1 MKWHDTPSMHHVK
14 VPAIPLP
21 TLGNRCVGAGA
32 SWFSLPRAT
41 TCCASSAHLPI
52 KVPFCLAAQTRS
64 ALHQR
69 APDNPLQ
76 ETLLSNVQTPFSDP
90 SRVPVGTGRTTPG
103 RSLGIRT
110 APPRTRQEQRGHN
123 SVTSRPRSRVRG
135 GPSPPRAERRADAA
149 RRGGAESLVPRS
161 GVSAPHSGG
170 AESETGRLG
179 LQPGSA
185 GFGRLR
191 AGRAGGGGRG
201 RGQGRR
207 AFVAAGTPV
216 TGSEAGWSGADGG
229 RWVGRGLTDGRGSQW
244 RGGRLLA
251 GGDWRVR
258 ACAEVARGAERRSIG
273 CSGQGGGPHGGCE
286 GMGAAARVTPKVEE
300 ASRGSRPA
308 VSSPHPDGWKG
319 GTPLE
324 ETAANCGQSSLSRAR
339 RRWSASVRAD
349 PLLLG

>member
-1 MKWHDTPSMHHVK
+1 MIHRPCTPRECPRDPVAHFGKPLCRRWGLLVL
-14 VPAIPLP
+14 IPPGHYLLRLKRP
-21 TLGNRCVGAGA
+21 L
-32 SWFSLPRAT
+32 L
-41 TCCASSAHLPI
+41 I
-52 KVPFCLAAQTRS
+52 KVPFGLAAQTRS

-69 APDNPLQ
+69 TPESPLQ

-90 SRVPVGTGRTTPG
+90 SRNPVGTGRRTPS
-103 RSLGIRT
+103 RSLGACT
-110 APPRTRQEQRGHN
+110 APPRTRQEQRGRN

-135 GPSPPRAERRADAA
+135 GPSPPRAGRRDDAT
-149 RRGGAESLVPRS
+149 RWGGAESLVPRS

-170 AESETGRLG
+170 AELETGRLG

-207 AFVAAGTPV
+207 ALVVAGAPV
-216 TGSEAGWSGADGG
+216 TGSEAGWSGADGD

-273 CSGQGGGPHGGCE
+273 WNGQGVGR
-286 GMGAAARVTPKVEE
+286 AADVREWAPR
-300 ASRGSRPA
+300 RG
-308 VSSPHPDGWKG
+308 
-319 GTPLE
+319 
-324 ETAANCGQSSLSRAR
+324 
-339 RRWSASVRAD
+339 
-349 PLLLG
+349 